1 MSLNK
6 IQIWNQY
13 GTWIDKQHHLP
24 YIRDPNI
31 RKIYPSSICPI
42 IQISDIVFVVLFLFS
57 IIVPKENT
65 SNVHILQW
73 NVLMKSK
80 IVYRY
85 MKRCI
90 LWYHMII
97 QWLTSVAHNMS
108 FFGRIWI
115 VWIPYYDKITL
126 WHCARTLVYKSFQQK
141 ATVSSKMK

>member
-24 YIRDPNI
+24 YNRDPNI
-31 RKIYPSSICPI
+31 RRIYPSSICPI
-42 IQISDIVFVVLFLFS
+42 IQISNIVFVVLFLFS

-65 SNVHILQW
+65 SNVHILRW

-80 IVYRY
+80 KYIDM
-85 MKRCI
+85 MKRS
-90 LWYHMII
+90 MMV
-97 QWLTSVAHNMS
+97 QWFTSVAHNMS
-108 FFGRIWI
+108 FFGRIWM

-141 ATVSSKMK
+141 ATVSSKIK